1 MRGNWRETNW
11 LLTAIAVMVALQVV
25 LLWGISGRL
34 GGTADGTANGVNGAD
49 SGMAGGEGGP
59 GTAGGPPPQPPSVP
73 EGGATAT
80 ADGGDG
86 EEGGSMAEWRVSG
99 AGDSSYNGDYSE
111 AGEVNGKA
119 YYAKGATYLC
129 WDGVEW
135 TLTTQLGDVGAY
147 IGTGDDLPAN
157 PWAVTVG
164 TPPAPT
170 VEEAL
175 PVPDTWLKLNPM
187 MAQRYE
193 PSADC
198 CLAAIK
204 AYVRSK
210 SGSKPVRAALY
221 GYEAPATYP
230 LLALSAMG
238 QMDDS
243 AGWIE
248 LGFADYPVLEEGET
262 YYLAV
267 WAPWGAGEIARAAS
281 GSGAAFSVAP
291 EMWPDW
297 PDPGWLEYMA
307 GALSIAAVLG
317 DDVAGGQHGFSY
329 SVGAPDAP
337 VAGGRHGFAYSV
349 GVQGRH
355 AFSYSVGIGGR
366 HPFSYSVG
374 RCGRH
379 PFAYSVGIG
388 GRHRFAYSRGPWTPL
403 DGRHRFSY
411 SVGQGASGSHA
422 FAYSVGEQVS
432 GRHKFS
438 FSVGEQASGSHKFA
452 YSAGGPAAEDRFTAL
467 DLLRIRRGP
476 VG

>member
-1 MRGNWRETNW
+1 
-11 LLTAIAVMVALQVV
+11 
-25 LLWGISGRL
+25 
-34 GGTADGTANGVNGAD
+34 
-49 SGMAGGEGGP
+49 
-59 GTAGGPPPQPPSVP
+59 
-73 EGGATAT
+73 
-80 ADGGDG
+80 
-86 EEGGSMAEWRVSG
+86 MAEWRVSG
-99 AGDSSYNGDYSE
+99 AGDGSYNGDYSA
-111 AGEVNGKA
+111 AGTHNGKA
-119 YYAKGATYLC
+119 YYTGGSPTRYLH
-129 WDGVEW
+129 WDSGSSEW
-135 TLTTQLGDVGAY
+135 WLGTALGIDDY
-147 IGTGDDLPAN
+147 HGTGADLPAN
-157 PWAVTVG
+157 PWTTG
-164 TPPAPT
+164 MGIEPAPT

-175 PVPDTWLKLNPM
+175 PVPGTWISLKPVR
-187 MAQRYE
+187 AQLYQ
-193 PSADC
+193 PGVDC
-198 CLAAIK
+198 CLAAIQ
-204 AYVRSK
+204 AYVRST
-210 SGSKPVRAALY
+210 SGTKPIQAALY

-230 LLALSAMG
+230 LIALSNMG
-238 QMDDS
+238 EMDDS
-243 AGWIE
+243 AGWVE
-248 LGFADYPVLEEGET
+248 LGFGGSYPELSEGET

-267 WAPWGAGEIARAAS
+267 WAHWGAGEIARAAT